1 MPVPTLGKT
10 SPKPG
15 AHYLHI
21 VDTMETAAAFG
32 MQLRPRLAGGPDL
45 AAVIDFDPHTA
56 PIERL
61 VDIWLPLTFAMNSIN
76 RSMGQQDLYPFA
88 LPPPVIA
95 KLGFVHNRIR
105 GKGEGAMDR
114 SGKDALRAI
123 VAALRRVVGS
133 TN

>member
-1 MPVPTLGKT
+1 
-10 SPKPG
+10 
-15 AHYLHI
+15 
-21 VDTMETAAAFG
+21 
-32 MQLRPRLAGGPDL
+32 
-45 AAVIDFDPHTA
+45 
-56 PIERL
+56 
-61 VDIWLPLTFAMNSIN
+61 LPLTFPVNSIN